1 MRTPLKLMMVPGI
14 ALLAAAAMHAQIT
27 NPIPNPVIKRG
38 LSVEIRDVVRLPET
52 RRLRPADQD
61 VTPNLYR
68 ARSHPLYLDIQARL
82 AEHVRPYDPAWREP
96 KDAMAVP
103 FYSWERS

>member
-1 MRTPLKLMMVPGI
+1 
-14 ALLAAAAMHAQIT
+14 MHAQIT

-61 VTPNLYR
+61 VTP
-68 ARSHPLYLDIQARL
+68 AGTKA
-82 AEHVRPYDPAWREP
+82 AGGA
-96 KDAMAVP
+96 A
-103 FYSWERS
+103 

>member
-1 MRTPLKLMMVPGI
+1 MLVPGI
-14 ALLAAAAMHAQIT
+14 ALVAAAAMHAQIT

-61 VTPNLYR
+61 VTPAGAAPTGR
-68 ARSHPLYLDIQARL
+68 PGARSGRGSSSPAPGGGGAVRQRPTRPPVPARRQQAADRL
-82 AEHVRPYDPAWREP
+82 
-96 KDAMAVP
+96 
-103 FYSWERS
+103 